1 MKKKNLIFTVSVF
14 SILLSACGNAGQKE
28 PLTLETAKKADGYI
42 LTTAENVLGLRAD
55 GTVKRFNGPD
65 FDEDEMN
72 QVTFDHFD
80 RKKVVEL
87 DGCSSE
93 GNYTFRTEDG
103 YIFGGL
109 APEGMSGVKDIM
121 YTVNNGKDE
130 LTCLMEDGTVWST
143 LYSAEPDQRLS
154 YDQKVKEVRYAYRT
168 MLIMTMEDG
177 TVQVA
182 SNDDMLK
189 GLLWVTND
197 EELAPAV
204 GIGEILEW
212 SGIQLAVADRDANE
226 QDGYFAVGLKEDGTV
241 IATGTYAEQT
251 ADWKDVVYLETCEN
265 ILAGITSDGRVLL
278 AGTNAEKMESAYTV
292 SEWKNVVAVDFSIFD
307 SMTALTSDGEI
318 LGLFQGS
325 KGEKGFGPR

>member
-1 MKKKNLIFTVSVF
+1 MKKKNLIIPVSVC
-14 SILLSACGNAGQKE
+14 SILLGACGNAAQKE
-28 PLTLETAKKADGYI
+28 PFTFETAKKADGYI
-42 LTTAENVLGLRAD
+42 LAAAENVLGLRAD
-55 GTVKRFNGPD
+55 GTVKRFNGSA

-80 RKKVVEL
+80 REKVVEL
-87 DGCSSE
+87 DGCSAE

-103 YIFGGL
+103 AVFGGL

-143 LYSAEPDQRLS
+143 LYSTDPGQRLS

-189 GLLWVTND
+189 DLHFVTSD
-197 EELAPAV
+197 EELAAAV
-204 GIGEILEW
+204 GIGEIQEW
-212 SGIQLAVADRDANE
+212 SDIQLAVSDRDVNE
-226 QDGYFAVGLKEDGTV
+226 QNGYFAAGLKEDGTV
-241 IATGTYAEQT
+241 RATGTYAEEV
-251 ADWKDVVYLETCEN
+251 ADWNDVVYLETGEN

-278 AGTNAEKMESAYTV
+278 AGTNAEKMEGAYTV
-292 SEWKNVVAVDFSIFD
+292 TEWKNVVAVDFSILD
-307 SMTALTSDGEI
+307 AMIALTSDGEI
-318 LGLFQGS
+318 LGLYQGS

>member
-1 MKKKNLIFTVSVF
+1 MKKKKLIIAVSAL
-14 SILLSACGNAGQKE
+14 SILLSACGNAGQEE

-42 LTTAENVLGLRAD
+42 LAEAENVLGLRAD
-55 GTVKRFNGPD
+55 GTVKRFNGPA

-109 APEGMSGVKDIM
+109 APDGMSGVKDIM

-143 LYSAEPDQRLS
+143 LYGTDPNQRLS

-182 SNDDMLK
+182 SNDEMLK
-189 GLLWVTND
+189 GLLFVTSD

-204 GIGEILEW
+204 GIGEISQW
-212 SGIQLAVADRDANE
+212 SDIQLAVSDRDAKE
-226 QDGYFAVGLKEDGTV
+226 EHGYFAAGLKEDGTV
-241 IATGTYAEQT
+241 TATGTYADQV
-251 ADWKDVVYLETCEN
+251 ADWEDVVYLETSEN
-265 ILAGITSDGRVLL
+265 ILAGITSDGSVLL
-278 AGTNAEKMESAYTV
+278 AGTNAEKMESAYAV
-292 SEWKNVVAVDFSIFD
+292 SEWKNVTAVDFSIFD
-307 SMTALTSDGEI
+307 AMIALTSDGEI
-318 LGLFQGS
+318 LGLYQGS
-325 KGEKGFGPR
+325 KGEKGFGPH